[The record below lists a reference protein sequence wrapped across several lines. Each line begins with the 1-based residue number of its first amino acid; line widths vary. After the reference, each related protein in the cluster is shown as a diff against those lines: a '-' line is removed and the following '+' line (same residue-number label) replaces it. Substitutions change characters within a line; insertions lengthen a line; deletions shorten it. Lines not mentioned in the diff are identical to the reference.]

1 MAGLGK
7 EMRAPEIRVYRVFN
21 QPCLQNGS
29 NGIDDLCLPGTTL
42 AAEARRYGA

>member
-7 EMRAPEIRVYRVFN
+7 EVRAPKIRVYRVFY

-29 NGIDDLCLPGTTL
+29 DGIEDLCLPGTVL